1 MSTLMW
7 ITEKKL
13 DWEIK
18 NKGDQVRWNWENYEI
33 FIPAVRKWE
42 MLAATEVKIVI
53 NGSEKKKREQEH
65 IRQMLHK
72 TRY

>member
-18 NKGDQVRWNWENYEI
+18 NKGDQVRWKWENYEI

-65 IRQMLHK
+65 RRHLLHK